1 MWYNPII
8 KTLLRSPLHGFVSK
22 NMMLMTYTGRKS
34 GRQYEVPM
42 NYFPIHENGSEFL
55 ATTSKPERVWW
66 RNLRNGAEVRVLV
79 RGKTYPAYA
88 VAYQAEGEVGEHL
101 HTLFHQNPGVAKYF
115 DVKVD
120 SLGVP
125 DQDDV
130 ARLAGE
136 TVFIRTEFKENS

>member
-1 MWYNPII
+1 MWFDPII

-42 NYFPIHENGSEFL
+42 NYFSIHENGNEVL

-66 RNLRNGAEVRVLV
+66 RNLRNGAEVNVLV

-88 VAYQAEGEVGEHL
+88 VAYQTEEEVGEHL
-101 HTLFHQNPGVAKYF
+101 YTMFLQNPGVTKYF

-120 SLGVP
+120 DSGAP
-125 DQDDV
+125 DRGDI
-130 ARLAGE
+130 ARLSKD
-136 TVFIRTEFKENS
+136 TVFIRTELKKNL